1 VTETFLVGNVEEPVE
16 IHGVHGGKSRLY
28 WKRFCTGN
36 MLYSDLDS
44 FEWARVPTES
54 VIGEHVHSRTEE
66 IYFIVRGRGEMTV
79 DGELREVRAGDLV
92 LTPLGS
98 RHSFR
103 PLGDEAVEIIVMEM
117 LPPAIRRVLPEHS
130 PSA

>member
-1 VTETFLVGNVEEPVE
+1 MSETFLVANVDEPVE

-28 WKRFCTGN
+28 WKRFVTGN
-36 MLYSDLDS
+36 MLHSDLDS
-44 FEWARVPTES
+44 FEWARVPPDS

-79 DGELREVRAGDLV
+79 DGQVGEVKAGDLI
-92 LTPLGS
+92 LTPLNS

-103 PLGDEAVEIIVMEM
+103 PLGGEAVEIIVMEM
-117 LPPAIRRVLPEHS
+117 LPPEIRRVLPDHS

>member
-1 VTETFLVGNVEEPVE
+1 MTFTVGTTAAPIE
-16 IHGVHGGKSRLY
+16 IVGVHGGSSSLH
-28 WKRFCTGN
+28 WKRFVTGN

-44 FEWARVPTES
+44 FEHAFVPPDS
-54 VIGEHVHSRTEE
+54 AIGEHVHTRTEE

-79 DGELREVRAGDLV
+79 DGVTRDVGAGDLI

-103 PLGDEAVEIIVMEM
+103 PLGTDGAEIIVMEM
-117 LPPAIRRVLPEHS
+117 LPPEIRMVLPEHS

>member
-1 VTETFLVGNVEEPVE
+1 MTFVVANTDAPIAIVG
-16 IHGVHGGKSRLY
+16 IHGGASSLH
-28 WKRFCTGN
+28 WKRFVTGN

-44 FEWARVPTES
+44 FEHAFVPPNS
-54 VIGEHVHSRTEE
+54 AIGEHVHSRTEE

-79 DGELREVRAGDLV
+79 DGVIREVGPGDLI

-103 PLGDEAVEIIVMEM
+103 PLGSDGAEIIVMEM
-117 LPPAIRRVLPEHS
+117 LPPEIRKVLPEHS

>member
-1 VTETFLVGNVEEPVE
+1 MSETFIVGDTGSPVE
-16 IHGVHGGKSRLY
+16 IVGVHGGESSLF

-44 FEWARVPTES
+44 FEHVVVPSGS

-66 IYFIVRGRGEMTV
+66 IYFIVRGEGEMMV
-79 DGELREVRAGDLV
+79 DGAPHEVRAGDLV

-103 PLGDEAVEIIVMEM
+103 PGGDGAEIIVIEM
-117 LPPAIRRVLPEHS
+117 LPPEISAALPPHS
-130 PSA
+130 PSAS

>member
-1 VTETFLVGNVEEPVE
+1 MAETFIVGDTGSPVE
-16 IHGVHGGKSRLY
+16 IVGVHGGESSLF

-44 FEWARVPTES
+44 FEHVVVPPGS
-54 VIGEHVHSRTEE
+54 VIGEHVHSRSEE
-66 IYFIVRGRGEMTV
+66 IYFIVRGEGEMTV
-79 DGELREVRAGDLV
+79 DGTTHSVSAGDLI

-103 PLGDEAVEIIVMEM
+103 PRGDVGAEIIVIEM
-117 LPPAIRRVLPEHS
+117 LPPEISSALPAHS

>member
-1 VTETFLVGNVEEPVE
+1 MAETFLVANVNEPVE
-16 IHGVHGGKSRLY
+16 IHGVHGGESRLY

-36 MLYSDLDS
+36 MLHSDLDS
-44 FEWARVPTES
+44 FEWARVPPDT

-66 IYFIVRGRGEMTV
+66 IYFIVSGRGEMTV
-79 DGELREVRAGDLV
+79 DGRRREVRAGDLV

>member
-1 VTETFLVGNVEEPVE
+1 MTYVVGDTGSPLE
-16 IHGVHGGKSRLY
+16 IVGVHGGTSSLF

-36 MLYSDLDS
+36 MLYSDFDS
-44 FEWARVPTES
+44 FEHATVPAGS
-54 VIGEHVHSRTEE
+54 AVGEHVHSRTEE
-66 IYFIVRGRGEMTV
+66 IYFIVRGRGEMTM
-79 DGELREVRAGDLV
+79 DGVTTDVTAGDLI

-103 PLGDEAVEIIVMEM
+103 PVGDEGVEFVVIEM
-117 LPPAIRRVLPEHS
+117 LPPAISGILPPHS